1 MNPRNPRPS
10 AKTIAGALFAVLLLV
25 LPACSSK
32 EIALCTEPSE
42 RCACRSNAQGDT
54 ALAVITDQASPAFA
68 SAMQRIT
75 TEGTRVFDNGRLGLD
90 GKPTVILAT
99 YDDTGALHE
108 FGSFNLEGQGDSAI
122 RKGADAKLQAA
133 CLTQAVARI
142 PTEGRGAHNLLRA
155 LAGATSLAEARGQ
168 DGAAVLAFGLS
179 RSSVEGRAFDQI
191 ELGSLEARSHLID
204 ELTRVGILGSPKPVA
219 VTFMDP
225 DEGIVSGITAGFIN
239 KFAEDQ
245 LCAAVASDFC
255 QRLEVLP

>member
-10 AKTIAGALFAVLLLV
+10 AKTIAGALLAVFLFA

-32 EIALCTEPSE
+32 GLALCTEPSE
-42 RCACRSNAQGDT
+42 RCACRSSAQSET
-54 ALAVITDQASPAFA
+54 ALAVLTDQASPAFA

-75 TEGTRVFDNGRLGLD
+75 TEGTRVFDDGRLGLD

-108 FGSFNLEGQGDSAI
+108 VGSFNLEGQGDSAI
-122 RKGADAKLQAA
+122 RKDADAKLQAA
-133 CLTQAVARI
+133 CLTQAAAKI
-142 PTEGRGAHNLLRA
+142 PTDGRGANLLRA
-155 LAGATSLAEARGQ
+155 LAGATSLAEARGEN
-168 DGAAVLAFGLS
+168 GAAVLAFGLS

-204 ELTRVGILGSPKPVA
+204 ELTRVGILSRPEPVA

-225 DEGIVSGITAGFIN
+225 DEGIASGITAGFIN

-245 LCAAVASDFC
+245 LCAAVATDFC
-255 QRLEVLP
+255 QRLEVFP